1 MTKADESIGAKVAL
15 EDKWKATY
23 GPGAGS
29 LAAMDK
35 FLGGNNRWRTVA
47 QMNFQQRWE
56 SLRAKDPARAE
67 VYLSEVEDMLA
78 EASTVTG
85 EFLMDLSPRP
95 DGGELS
101 VADEPPVDDGASE
114 SAPEPPA
121 EAAAEVE
128 PEPESEPDGAVAPT
142 PAPATD
148 DDEGID
154 PAVVDFVPLSR
165 QPVEP
170 EPEPRRLRRMHFVS
184 EVSVPGAKDPT
195 AEVDVRRVN
204 RALLEKLRDKVV
216 DGLAENGIEPTSNR
230 GIGVPYASMI
240 NALLIWALD
249 ADISGEAII
258 GESDAAAVEAL
269 RGAADNARWGSMFS
283 RMASM
288 EQQLA
293 RVSRDADIVRRRTLT
308 IENDAMANG
317 LFSALL
323 LADRY
328 NLVSR
333 PPEIRDV
340 DPQAP
345 QVLELHA
352 HFMEKA
358 LAEKKLRE
366 EREGRN

>member
-1 MTKADESIGAKVAL
+1 MTDEAAGAKVAL

-23 GPGAGS
+23 GPGTGS
-29 LAAMDK
+29 LGAMDK
-35 FLGGNNRWRTVA
+35 FLAGDDRWRTVA
-47 QMNFQQRWE
+47 RMNFERQWR

-67 VYLSEVEDMLA
+67 AYLAEVEDMLA
-78 EASTVTG
+78 EASAIAG

-95 DGGELS
+95 DGDDEPP
-101 VADEPPVDDGASE
+101 ADDGPPVDDGASK
-114 SAPEPPA
+114 P
-121 EAAAEVE
+121 AAEPLEETETAGVE
-128 PEPESEPDGAVAPT
+128 PEPESESDEAVAADAAAPAGDDDDGA
-142 PAPATD
+142 
-148 DDEGID
+148 D
-154 PAVVDFVPLSR
+154 PAAGFVPLSR

-170 EPEPRRLRRMHFVS
+170 EPEPRQLRRMHFVS

-216 DGLAENGIEPTSNR
+216 DGLVENGIEPTSNR
-230 GIGVPYASMI
+230 GVGVPYSSMI

-283 RMASM
+283 RLASM

-333 PPEIRDV
+333 PPEIREV
-340 DPQAP
+340 NPQAP

-358 LAEKKLRE
+358 MAEKKLRE

>member
-1 MTKADESIGAKVAL
+1 MTDEAIGAKVAL
-15 EDKWKATY
+15 EDKWKVTY

-35 FLGGNNRWRTVA
+35 FLAGNNRWRTVA
-47 QMNFQQRWE
+47 QMNFKQRWE

-67 VYLSEVEDMLA
+67 AYLDEVEGMLA
-78 EASTVTG
+78 EASTITG

-95 DGGELS
+95 DDG
-101 VADEPPVDDGASE
+101 EPPVADG
-114 SAPEPPA
+114 APEPAPSA
-121 EAAAEVE
+121 EAATEVE
-128 PEPESEPDGAVAPT
+128 PEPEPDEAVAAEA
-142 PAPATD
+142 APVAD
-148 DDEGID
+148 DGVD

-170 EPEPRRLRRMHFVS
+170 EPEPRQLRRMHFVS

>member
-1 MTKADESIGAKVAL
+1 MTDEITGAKAAL

-23 GPGAGS
+23 GPGTGS
-29 LAAMDK
+29 LGAMDK
-35 FLGGNNRWRTVA
+35 FLAGDDRWRTVA
-47 QMNFQQRWE
+47 RMNFERQWR

-67 VYLSEVEDMLA
+67 AYLAEVEDMLV
-78 EASTVTG
+78 EASTIAG

-95 DGGELS
+95 DGDDG
-101 VADEPPVDDGASE
+101 PPVDDGASE
-114 SAPEPPA
+114 P
-121 EAAAEVE
+121 AAEPSEEAETAE
-128 PEPESEPDGAVAPT
+128 PEPESESELDEAVAAD
-142 PAPATD
+142 APAGD
-148 DDEGID
+148 DDKGAD
-154 PAVVDFVPLSR
+154 PAVGFVPLSR
-165 QPVEP
+165 QPVGP
-170 EPEPRRLRRMHFVS
+170 EPEPGQLRRMHFVS

-216 DGLAENGIEPTSNR
+216 DGLVENGIEPTSNR

-283 RMASM
+283 RLASM
-288 EQQLA
+288 EQQLT

-328 NLVSR
+328 NLVPR
-333 PPEIRDV
+333 PPEIREV
-340 DPQAP
+340 NPQAP

>member
-1 MTKADESIGAKVAL
+1 MTDEAAGAKAAL

-23 GPGAGS
+23 GPGTGS
-29 LAAMDK
+29 LGAMDK
-35 FLGGNNRWRTVA
+35 FLAGDDRWRTVA
-47 QMNFQQRWE
+47 RMNFERQWR

-67 VYLSEVEDMLA
+67 EYLAEVEDMLA
-78 EASTVTG
+78 EASAIAG

-95 DGGELS
+95 DDG
-101 VADEPPVDDGASE
+101 DEPPVDDGASE
-114 SAPEPPA
+114 P
-121 EAAAEVE
+121 AAEPLEEPETAEPE
-128 PEPESEPDGAVAPT
+128 PEPESESDEAVAADAAAPVADDDDGA
-142 PAPATD
+142 
-148 DDEGID
+148 D
-154 PAVVDFVPLSR
+154 PAADFVPLSR

-170 EPEPRRLRRMHFVS
+170 EPEPGQLRRMHFVS

-216 DGLAENGIEPTSNR
+216 DGLAKNGIEPTSNR

-283 RMASM
+283 RLASM
-288 EQQLA
+288 EQQLT
-293 RVSRDADIVRRRTLT
+293 RVSRDTDIVRRRTLT

-333 PPEIRDV
+333 PPEIREV
-340 DPQAP
+340 NPQAP

-358 LAEKKLRE
+358 MAEKKLRE